1 MSGECIKIFFTSREG
16 RIEGK
21 PRQEVLRELLNL
33 LRFSNLKAK
42 EGHQYDR

>member
-1 MSGECIKIFFTSREG
+1 MSRQSLKVIFTSREG

-21 PRQEVLRELLNL
+21 PRQEVLRELLHL

-42 EGHQYDR
+42 DGHQYDR